1 MENDTIVAIAT
12 PPGKSAI
19 GAVRVSGRCAFEIVQ
34 KHVKKP
40 LKERYATHADFQING
55 KALDDVIV
63 VSYKA
68 PKTYTGEDM
77 VEIFFHGNWIILNSA
92 LKALI
97 DSGARMAENGEFTKR
112 AFLNGKMD
120 LTQAEAVEKIVDSI
134 SLSGVESA
142 RKVIDGN
149 LSKEI
154 SKIREELLRIS
165 SEIEVRIDY
174 PEEFEDEGKYDFDLN
189 PIIQSLEKML
199 LTYEPAKAAIE
210 GIRVALFGAVN
221 VGKSSILNALVGFE
235 RAIVTPIPGT
245 TRDIIES
252 ETYINNIKV
261 KIIDTAG
268 IRNTKDEI
276 EKIGIERALAT
287 VKNADIKVYVM
298 DATSDEGVDLP
309 IESDIKVL
317 NKIDLVDKNVK
328 GAIKVSAKTGYGID
342 TLKAEIE
349 RMTRNTIEK
358 LNSSQSILIASRQY
372 SIVKN
377 SIQELK
383 EAVEAKS
390 FGYPIDVVAVNIR
403 NAIAQLDLLTG
414 RVYVDDLLDKIF
426 SNFCVG
432 K

>member
-19 GAVRVSGRCAFEIVQ
+19 GIVRVSGTRAFEIVQ
-34 KHVKKP
+34 KHIKKP
-40 LKERYATHADFQING
+40 LKVRYATHADFQING
-55 KALDDVIV
+55 KVLDDVIV
-63 VSYKA
+63 IPYKI

-77 VEIFFHGNWIILNSA
+77 VEIFFHGNWIILSSA
-92 LKALI
+92 LKSLI

-120 LTQAEAVEKIVDSI
+120 LTQAEAVEEIVDSI
-134 SLSGVESA
+134 SLSGIESA

-149 LSKEI
+149 LSREI
-154 SKIREELLRIS
+154 SHIREELLKIS

-174 PEEFEDEGKYDFDLN
+174 PEEFENEENYDFDLN
-189 PIIQSLEKML
+189 TIIQNLERML
-199 LTYEPAKAAIE
+199 LTYEPARAAIE
-210 GIRVALFGAVN
+210 GIKVALFGSVN

-252 ETYINNIKV
+252 ETFINNIKV

-268 IRNTKDEI
+268 IRNTENEI
-276 EKIGIERALAT
+276 EKIGIERALAA

-298 DATSDEGVDLP
+298 DATCEEDGDLAM
-309 IESDIKVL
+309 ESDIKVL

-358 LNSSQSILIASRQY
+358 LNSSQSILIAHRQY

-403 NAIAQLDLLTG
+403 NTIAQLDLLTG